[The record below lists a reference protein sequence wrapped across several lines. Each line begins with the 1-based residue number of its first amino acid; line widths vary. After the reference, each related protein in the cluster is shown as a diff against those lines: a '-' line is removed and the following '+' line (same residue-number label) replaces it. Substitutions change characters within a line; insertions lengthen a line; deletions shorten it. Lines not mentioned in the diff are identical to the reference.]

1 MKKTILLSVF
11 SLLAFVGFGQIT
23 TSAISGVVINEKKE
37 VLVGATIHATH
48 LPTGTQ
54 YTATANKQ
62 GVYVLPAVRVGGP
75 YTIHSSYVGYKKGEV
90 TEVNTQLGLTSNVDF
105 VLIDEVKALKEV
117 VISGNSTFSRQKTGA
132 AQQFGRRELTS
143 IPITGARTIDG
154 ITKYNPFG
162 NGTSFGAQDSRMNNF
177 TIDGSQFNNNFGLG
191 SSAQAGGR
199 TGASAISLD
208 AIDQLQVN
216 IAPFDIRQSGFT
228 GAGINAVTRSGTND
242 IEGSVYGTQ
251 RNNSSRYVGDNARGT
266 TVTAQKFD
274 EKVLGFRLG
283 APIIKNKLFIFG
295 NYEQIDRTEPGTT
308 WISAGSPLT
317 GSQVSRVRYSAMD
330 SLSKFMK
337 DKFNYTTG
345 PWEGYSNTN
354 SSNKFLVRLD
364 WNIDAK
370 NKLTARYVHHNSSAE
385 INISNSQSAGAGNRT
400 TQFNAM
406 SFQNSGYIIQDNT
419 RSAVLEL
426 NSKLTNTLHN
436 NLIVS
441 YDKQIEDR
449 AYMSNMFPTIDIREG
464 SATYTSVGFDPFTP
478 DNKLNY
484 WTFNITNNLTKYFGK
499 HTVVGGVNFQR
510 YQSNNLFFPASNGVY
525 IFNSLNDFYTAAN
538 QSLANGGRPSTFA
551 PARFQLRYSALPGGI
566 APMQTLESYR
576 TDVYLQDEYNGF
588 KNLKLT
594 AGIRANIIQIE
605 NTALENPAIT
615 AMTFANGEKWNTSV
629 MPKTQVLFE
638 PRLGFNW
645 NVKGTGKT
653 QVRGGT
659 GIFTGRP
666 PLVFLSNQIGNNGVL
681 SGFIDV
687 SGAAA
692 AAYGFTANPNQYF
705 IPSTPTLP
713 STFDLALTDPNY
725 KFPQVWKSNL
735 AIDQKLPWLGLIASV
750 EVLYNQTI
758 NAVHYYNA
766 NLDKPIGNLLGVDT
780 RPLYAGNDNGV
791 RVNDNVSMAAVL
803 TNRNGA
809 YNRSITYKLEKPVS
823 KGIWG
828 YVAYTNAQAEDFMS
842 AGSIASGSWQSAQ
855 SVFGNNT
862 LNLTTSDF
870 VVRNRIVGLLGYR
883 IEGGKKYGT
892 ATTLTLGYVGSQN
905 NPFSYIVAGDLNGD
919 RVSNNDLIFVPH
931 KASDIRFAPL
941 TVGTGATAVT
951 YTEAQQQAA
960 FDAFINQDPYLST
973 RRGQYA
979 ERNGLALPFLHRF
992 DLSAAQDFF
1001 VKIKGKRNSFQ
1012 IRADILN
1019 FGNMLSNKWGV
1030 SQRAGA
1036 PQLLNFV
1043 SRDAAG
1049 VPTYRLSTQRDA
1061 TSTYLA
1067 KDTYQ
1072 YNSSVFDVWTA
1083 QLGIRYTFGK

>member
-1 MKKTILLSVF
+1 MKKTILFSVL
-11 SLLAFVGFGQIT
+11 SLLSLVGFSQIT
-23 TSAISGVVINEKKE
+23 TSAISGVVKNEKKE
-37 VLVGATIHATH
+37 VLAGASIHATH

-54 YTATANKQ
+54 YTTTANKS
-62 GVYVLPAVRVGGP
+62 GVFVLPAVRVGGP
-75 YTIHSSYVGYKKGEV
+75 YTIHASYVGYKKGEEN
-90 TEVNTQLGLTSNVDF
+90 EVNTQLGLTSNVDF
-105 VLIDEVKALKEV
+105 VLIDEVKALKEIV
-117 VISGNSTFSRQKTGA
+117 VTGGRNSIFSKERTGA
-132 AQQFGRRELTS
+132 AQQFSRRELTS

-162 NGTSFGAQDSRMNNF
+162 NGNSFGAQDSRMNNF

-208 AIDQLQVN
+208 AVDQLQVN
-216 IAPFDIRQSGFT
+216 VAPFDIRQSGFT
-228 GAGINAVTRSGTND
+228 GAGINAVTRSGTNE
-242 IEGSVYGTQ
+242 IEGSVYQTQ
-251 RNNSSRYVGDNARGT
+251 RDNSSRYVGNNARGT
-266 TVTAQKFD
+266 TVTAAKFD
-274 EKVLGFRLG
+274 EKVQGFRLG

-295 NYEQIDRTEPGTT
+295 NYEQIERTEPGTT

-330 SLSKFMK
+330 SLSKFMQS
-337 DKFNYTTG
+337 KFNYTTG
-345 PWEGYSNTN
+345 PWEGYSNVN
-354 SSNKFLVRLD
+354 SSNKFLIRAD
-364 WNIDAK
+364 WNINDK

-406 SFQNSGYIIQDNT
+406 SFKNSGYIIQDNT

-426 NSKLTNTLHN
+426 NSKFTNTLHN

-449 AYMSNMFPTIDIREG
+449 AYMSNLFPTIDIREG

-484 WTFNITNNLTKYFGK
+484 WTFNITNNLTKYFDK
-499 HTVVGGVNFQR
+499 HTVVAGVNFQR

-538 QSLANGGRPSTFA
+538 QSLAANGAPSTFA
-551 PARFQLRYSALPGGI
+551 PARFQFRYSALPSGV
-566 APMQTLESYR
+566 APMQTLESSR
-576 TDVYLQDEYNGF
+576 TDFYLQDEFNGF

-594 AGIRANIIQIE
+594 AGLRANIIAFE
-605 NTALENPAIT
+605 NTALENKAIT
-615 AMTFANGEKWNTSV
+615 AMTFANGEKWNTGI

-659 GIFTGRP
+659 GVFTGRP
-666 PLVFLSNQIGNNGVL
+666 PYVFLSNQIGNNGVL

-687 SGAAA
+687 SGTAA

-725 KFPQVWKSNL
+725 KMPQVWKNNI
-735 AIDQKLPWLGLIASV
+735 AVDQKLPWLGLIASV
-750 EVLYNQTI
+750 EVIYNKTL

-766 NLDKPIGNLLGVDT
+766 NLDKPVGNLLGVDT

-803 TNRNGA
+803 TNKNGT
-809 YNRSITYKLEKPVS
+809 YNRSITYKIEKPIS
-823 KGIWG
+823 KGLWG

-842 AGSIASGSWQSAQ
+842 AGSIASGSWQSAV

-862 LNLTTSDF
+862 LNLSTSDF

-883 IEGGKKYGT
+883 LDYGKKYGG
-892 ATTLTLGYVGSQN
+892 ATTVTLGYVGAQN

-919 RVSNNDLIFVPH
+919 RVSNNDLVLVPQ
-931 KASDIRFAPL
+931 KAADIRFASL
-941 TVGTGATAVT
+941 TVGTTV

-979 ERNGLALPFLHRF
+979 ERNALDLPFLHRF
-992 DLSAAQDFF
+992 DFSVAQDVF
-1001 VKIKGKRNSFQ
+1001 VNIKKKRNAFQ
-1012 IRADILN
+1012 VRFDILN
-1019 FGNMLSNKWGV
+1019 FGNMLNNKWGV
-1030 SQRAGA
+1030 SQRDGA

-1049 VPTYRLSTQRDA
+1049 VPTYRFATQRDA